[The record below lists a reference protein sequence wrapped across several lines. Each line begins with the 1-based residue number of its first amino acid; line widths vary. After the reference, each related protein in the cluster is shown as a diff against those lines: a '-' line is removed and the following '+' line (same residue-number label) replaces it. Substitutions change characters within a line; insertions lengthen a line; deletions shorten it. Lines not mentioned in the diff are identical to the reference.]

1 MPLLPTVVSFA
12 KIVCDATGRM
22 AVIVLSVQHG
32 KSRSVPSKVMPV
44 MLFGAAV
51 L

>member
-1 MPLLPTVVSFA
+1 MPLFPAVVSFA
-12 KIVCDATGRM
+12 KIVCDATGRT

-32 KSRSVPSKVMPV
+32 NSRSVPSKVIPV
-44 MLFGAAV
+44 TLFGEAV